1 MLLTIPFQIGFGRE
15 TLAEKFL
22 LMVPATEEQEV
33 VVLGRNRSLV
43 PLIHLVRNM
52 VGAVDDTNT
61 KEMNNGQMMM
71 D

>member
-1 MLLTIPFQIGFGRE
+1 
-15 TLAEKFL
+15 
-22 LMVPATEEQEV
+22 MVPATEEQEV